1 MNEGTQIPS
10 MHVGQMYALY
20 RRWLNYHKEFNDMT
34 FMAFLRTAEPTF
46 LMDNAVVVKSH
57 GTWLVAETNSNGELH
72 S

>member
-1 MNEGTQIPS
+1 MNENTQVPS
-10 MHVGQMYALY
+10 MHVGQMYALF
-20 RRWLNYHKEFNDMT
+20 RRWKYYHDEREISFEE
-34 FMAFLRTAEPTF
+34 FLRTAEPTF